1 MNVSDIMENINNT
14 PKIELEQ
21 IDELEMFNCQLMD
34 LYIKQKDYDSAKMI
48 AEKYPNNEKIQYKLI
63 TICIESKRFE
73 EGIEIAKK
81 YPKNEQIQNQLKNI
95 KENNNIIKTNVI
107 SEISEEKNEKESEE
121 KKLLKQESD
130 KEIIS
135 VKKEVKI
142 VTKFKNKKSN
152 LLISKKVE
160 KNNNSKCKT
169 TYDLL
174 DKKYKEDVFN
184 LKAKYYFDM
193 NNSEKRASAIYKY
206 DRLEDIL
213 SSKPSKKNLELLLL
227 MLVGDMSVD
236 IQKDYPHE
244 YSKIMKRIEIKRDG
258 LKNNTTL

>member
-1 MNVSDIMENINNT
+1 M
-14 PKIELEQ
+14 
-21 IDELEMFNCQLMD
+21 
-34 LYIKQKDYDSAKMI
+34 
-48 AEKYPNNEKIQYKLI
+48 QYKLMI
-63 TICIESKRFE
+63 AYINIGEYEKAK
-73 EGIEIAKK
+73 IIAKK

-130 KEIIS
+130 KKIIP

-213 SSKPSKKNLELLLL
+213 SSKPSKKNLGLLLL

-244 YSKIMKRIEIKRDG
+244 YSKIMKRIETKRDE

>member
-1 MNVSDIMENINNT
+1 M
-14 PKIELEQ
+14 
-21 IDELEMFNCQLMD
+21 
-34 LYIKQKDYDSAKMI
+34 
-48 AEKYPNNEKIQYKLI
+48 
-63 TICIESKRFE
+63 
-73 EGIEIAKK
+73 
-81 YPKNEQIQNQLKNI
+81 
-95 KENNNIIKTNVI
+95 
-107 SEISEEKNEKESEE
+107 
-121 KKLLKQESD
+121 KQESD
-130 KEIIS
+130 KKIIP

-142 VTKFKNKKSN
+142 VTKFKNKKSD
-152 LLISKKVE
+152 LLINKKVE
-160 KNNNSKCKT
+160 KNNNPKCKT

-184 LKAKYYFDM
+184 LKVKYYFDM

-236 IQKDYPHE
+236 IQKDYPQE
-244 YSKIMKRIEIKRDG
+244 YSKIMKRIETKRDE

>member
-1 MNVSDIMENINNT
+1 MRMG
-14 PKIELEQ
+14 KY
-21 IDELEMFNCQLMD
+21 DEAEKEAQKHLDYDPNQSQLMAI
-34 LYIKQKDYDSAKMI
+34 YIEQKKYDEAIKI
-48 AEKYPNNEKIQYKLI
+48 GEKNSDNEIIQYKLMI
-63 TICIESKRFE
+63 AYINVGEYEKAKL
-73 EGIEIAKK
+73 IAKK
-81 YPKNEQIQNQLKNI
+81 YPKNEPIQNQLKNI

-107 SEISEEKNEKESEE
+107 HEIAEEKNEKKSEE
-121 KKLLKQESD
+121 NKLLKQESD
-130 KEIIS
+130 KKIIP

-184 LKAKYYFDM
+184 LKVKYYFDM

-236 IQKDYPHE
+236 IQKDYPQE
-244 YSKIMKRIEIKRDG
+244 YSKIMKRIETKRDE